1 MRSTTEIPRF
11 EFLVATIVSILIAA
25 AAPKGNRLVAFLG
38 GSFAGIGIIFF
49 LAGRIPQ
56 RWHAGPPVEGSL
68 ATFGSL
74 LIVLIGFYI
83 IFLAFLNA
91 LAITLKKMT
100 PNRPNQAM
108 ERTADRRTLHFLR

>member
-1 MRSTTEIPRF
+1 MPSTTEIPRF

-25 AAPKGNRLVAFLG
+25 AAPKGNRLVAFIG
-38 GSFAGIGIIFF
+38 CSFAGEGIIFF

-83 IFLAFLNA
+83 IFLAFFKRSRDH
-91 LAITLKKMT
+91 TQKDDTKQT
-100 PNRPNQAM
+100 
-108 ERTADRRTLHFLR
+108 